1 MKKTMKKGLSRRDF
15 LKGSAAALIGT
26 AVAGAHGML
35 VHAETVS
42 TPDKAGSIA
51 DDAVRYED
59 PEIPD
64 HPVDGKYVTRALGHE
79 SWVYVST
86 TIREGKITECKVVR
100 DNETIGV
107 GNYACA
113 RIPAAI
119 VQYQSVEVPNVRGC
133 STTSLAIKS
142 AVAKAIEQ
150 SGYSLDDF
158 SEPIEREKT
167 NETIEEECDV
177 VICGAGTAGLFAG
190 ARLAEKGLKVI
201 VVEKRDIPGGSMP
214 LTYGGILTTGSRRQF
229 AYDVKGQLAGT
240 ANGDIEVKLE
250 ALKGEVLEG
259 REAGEMPFCRI
270 LYTVGGE
277 MADWLSDIGV
287 GFRTFGTFEGAT
299 SVGSG
304 LSLAPGMYMGG
315 VGYASMFLAERISLH
330 DNAKIYYATRV
341 TELMKDEK
349 GVYCGVRAE
358 GENGNRYTIRAKAV
372 CLTTGGFA
380 RNPEMLSEYY
390 PRHADQ
396 FFNCTSAAEGDG
408 IRMGLEAGGVME
420 VFDDELPA
428 YLSSKPGLIE
438 LAFLQLTTPSIFVNT
453 RGENIGSSMSHVNG
467 ANMKLDENNG
477 DRFFVVF
484 DDAAAESTR
493 KNTSLGFDT
502 YNALF
507 ERGEAIRYDSVE
519 EVMKAYDLPK
529 LQETI
534 DAANELALSGEVN
547 AFGQPKYPYMETR
560 NGLWIVEV
568 TPTFY
573 LTTSGLRSDTDCHL
587 LDEEGNPIP
596 GLYGAGDLIGAVEKK
611 DGLRY
616 SYGFDSASAFGFH
629 MADVVEKELA

>member
-1 MKKTMKKGLSRRDF
+1 MKKATKGLSRRDF
-15 LKGSAAALIGT
+15 LKGSAAALAGV
-26 AVAGAHGML
+26 AVAGVSGTMAH
-35 VHAETVS
+35 AQTVS
-42 TPDKAGSIA
+42 TPNRAASIMNEV
-51 DDAVRYED
+51 DIYED

-64 HPVDGKYVTRALGHE
+64 HPVDGKYVTRAMGHE

-86 TIREGKITECKVVR
+86 TIREGKIVECKVVR
-100 DNETIGV
+100 NNETIGV

-119 VQYQSVEVPNVRGC
+119 MQHQSVDVPNVRGC
-133 STTSLAIKS
+133 STTSMAIKM
-142 AVAKAIEQ
+142 AVEKAIEQ

-158 SEPIEREKT
+158 SEPIEREMT
-167 NETIEEECDV
+167 NETIEEDCDV

-201 VVEKRDIPGGSMP
+201 LVEKRDIPGGSMP

-229 AYDVKGQLAGT
+229 AYDVKGQLPGT
-240 ANGDIEVKLE
+240 ASGDLEVKLE
-250 ALKGEVLEG
+250 SLKAEVLEG
-259 REAGEMPFCRI
+259 REVGEMPFCRV
-270 LYTVGGE
+270 LYGVGGE

-315 VGYASMFLAERISLH
+315 VGYASMFLAERISLY
-330 DNAKIYYATRV
+330 DNAKIYYATKV
-341 TELMKDEK
+341 TELIKDEN
-349 GVYCGVRAE
+349 GAYCGIHAE
-358 GENGNRYTIRAKAV
+358 GENGNTYTIHAKAV
-372 CLTTGGFA
+372 CLTTGGFG
-380 RNPEMLSEYY
+380 RNQEMLAEYY
-390 PRHADQ
+390 PHHADQ
-396 FFNCTSAAEGDG
+396 FFNCTSAVEGDG
-408 IRMGLEAGGVME
+408 IRLGLEAGGVME
-420 VFDDELPA
+420 VFDDDLPA
-428 YLSSKPGLIE
+428 YLSSKPGYIE

-467 ANMKLDENNG
+467 ANMKLDESNG

-493 KNTSLGFDT
+493 KDTSLGFDT

-519 EVMKAYDLPK
+519 EIMEEYDLPK
-529 LQETI
+529 LQESI

-547 AFGQPKYPYMETR
+547 AFGLPKYPYMETR

-573 LTTSGLRSDTDCHL
+573 LTTSGLRSDTECHL
-587 LDEEGNPIP
+587 LDSDGNKIP

-616 SYGFDSASAFGFH
+616 SYGFDSASAFGYH
-629 MADVVEKELA
+629 MADVVEQELA